1 MTLIIMLVQGPVMF
15 DKSGDRKGL
24 TQIEQFQNDTEVQV
38 GIYNPSLTLANKIN
52 WDASQKIYWK
62 GLHLQI
68 NN

>member
-1 MTLIIMLVQGPVMF
+1 MF

-38 GIYNPSLTLANKIN
+38 GIYNPSLTLANKIT